1 MQQQEM
7 IFLGVIFV
15 LIAMIIGLIAL
26 LVKGRTKSQ
35 STIAE
40 RFEATM
46 KGWSRITHSAETTLL
61 DNVAATTPWLGPVIP
76 AAIAYA
82 NLREFLGFENWLALT
97 AAVCIEFL
105 GLAAVQ
111 TTFQLWQYNE
121 EKRAKDQEA
130 PVLWAVVTGGAYIV
144 VVLLVNIVL
153 EASAAEALTDQVI
166 AGIAVKALLSL
177 LSVVSAFVLALRAQH
192 NRRVAQQTEDKEQ
205 RAEAQL
211 LSRLKQQ
218 LEKAQQQNEE
228 LKQENK
234 ALKQDL
240 KLGQQ
245 AQSQAQQ
252 ASEQIE
258 KFQQAYNKKLLELQQ
273 AHDSISE
280 LQQKNKSLQQSN
292 SAGAELEKKLQQ
304 TQRQLQQL
312 QENFEKLQQVKKM
325 WDALPL
331 ITQAAV
337 VKHVSGRTVRDVASE
352 FEFDDHTSLFRHYQK
367 IYPKNGA
374 TE

>member
-7 IFLGVIFV
+7 VFLGVIFV

-35 STIAE
+35 ATIAE

-130 PVLWAVVTGGAYIV
+130 PVLWAVGTGGAYIT

-153 EASAAEALTDQVI
+153 EASAAESLTGQVI

-192 NRRVAQQTEDKEQ
+192 NRRLVQQSEDKEQ
-205 RAEAQL
+205 RADAQRLAHANKQVEKLQQQLAEAQQ
-211 LSRLKQQ
+211 KN
-218 LEKAQQQNEE
+218 KE
-228 LKQENK
+228 LQQENK
-234 ALKQDL
+234 LS
-240 KLGQQ
+240 QQ
-245 AQSQAQQ
+245 SKANLQQ
-252 ASEQIE
+252 ASEQVE
-258 KFQQAYNKKLLELQQ
+258 KLQEAVNKKNEQLQQASEKITALQQKNKELQQ
-273 AHDSISE
+273 NSTEAHHLGAKLQQAQTQLQQLREEISE
-280 LQQKNKSLQQSN
+280 LQQL
-292 SAGAELEKKLQQ
+292 
-304 TQRQLQQL
+304 
-312 QENFEKLQQVKKM
+312 KKM
-325 WDALPL
+325 WATLPL
-331 ITQAAV
+331 NTQAAAV
-337 VKHVSGRTVRDVASE
+337 MHTTGRTVRDVAGE
-352 FEFDDHTSLFRHYQK
+352 YELEHTGLYRHYK
-367 IYPKNGA
+367 KMYPDNGNGA
-374 TE
+374 E